1 LTKRAFSYRKK
12 GIKNS
17 VFKYLSMG
25 AGRMREKETVY
36 PYIPNSVPEVKARM
50 LKELGLENEMDL
62 FCEIPDHLKYQ
73 GRMNLPE
80 PILDELSLRKHLEGL
95 LNKNKHCSEYVNF
108 LGAGCAQHY
117 VPAVCDEINGR
128 GEFLTAYAAEF
139 YADHGKWQALFEFCS
154 LMGELLDMDVV
165 SGFLYDGAQAAATSL
180 RMAVRM
186 TGRREVLV
194 PRTMNPETLMVIRN
208 YMKGV
213 SEPGIRIQVVECE
226 TETGSMDLDDLT
238 AKTTPGTAAIFIENP
253 SYLGFIEPKAGKVGE
268 IARANGAEF
277 IVSTDPIC
285 LGVLAPPAAYG
296 ATFACGDYHPLGIHM
311 QCGGGQGGFIATRD
325 DMKYLSE
332 YKDKMYGITKT
343 VAEGEFGFGHVLFE
357 RTSFGSREKAKE
369 YSGTS
374 NALWALTAGV
384 YLALMGPQ
392 GMKEIGQTIMQKT
405 HYAAK
410 RISHVSGARLV
421 HSGPFFKEFLVNFD
435 DSGKTVRE
443 INKALLTY
451 GIFGG
456 KDVSGE
462 FPDLGQSALFCVTE
476 VIGKEDIDHLIHA
489 LTEIVAS
496 RSV

>member
-1 LTKRAFSYRKK
+1 MSDQK
-12 GIKNS
+12 
-17 VFKYLSMG
+17 
-25 AGRMREKETVY
+25 TVY

-50 LKELGLENEMDL
+50 LRELGLDDEMDL
-62 FCEIPDHLKYQ
+62 FSEIPAHLKYH

-80 PILDELSLRKHLEGL
+80 AILDESSLRKHLERL
-95 LNKNKHCSEYVNF
+95 LDKNKNCSEYLNF

-154 LMGELLDMDVV
+154 LMGELLDMEVV

-180 RMAVRM
+180 RMAVRL
-186 TGRREVLV
+186 TGRKEVLL
-194 PRTMNPETLMVIRN
+194 PKTMSPEALMVIRN

-213 SEPGIRIQVVECE
+213 SEPLVTIQLVGCE
-226 TETGSMDLDDLT
+226 TETGSIDLDDLISKMT
-238 AKTTPGTAAIFIENP
+238 SNTAAILIENP
-253 SYLGFIEPKAGKVGE
+253 GYLGFIEPNAKKVGE
-268 IARANGAEF
+268 IARENGSEF
-277 IVSTDPIC
+277 IVSTDPIS
-285 LGVLAPPAAYG
+285 LGVLAPPAQCG

-311 QCGGGQGGFIATRD
+311 QCGGGQGGFIATHD
-325 DMKYLSE
+325 DMKHLIE

-343 VAEGEFGFGHVLFE
+343 IADGEYGFGHVLFE

-392 GMKEIGQTIMQKT
+392 GMKEIGRTIMQKT
-405 HYAAK
+405 QYAAK
-410 RISHVSGARLV
+410 RMSQISGVNLV
-421 HSGPFFKEFLVNFD
+421 HSGPFFKEFLVNFNH
-435 DSGKTVRE
+435 SGRTIRE
-443 INKALLTY
+443 INKALLKY
-451 GIFGG
+451 KIFGG

-462 FPDLGQSALFCVTE
+462 FPELGQSALYCVTE
-476 VIGKEDIDHLIHA
+476 IMGKEDIDHLIQA
-489 LTEIVAS
+489 LAEITG
-496 RSV
+496 